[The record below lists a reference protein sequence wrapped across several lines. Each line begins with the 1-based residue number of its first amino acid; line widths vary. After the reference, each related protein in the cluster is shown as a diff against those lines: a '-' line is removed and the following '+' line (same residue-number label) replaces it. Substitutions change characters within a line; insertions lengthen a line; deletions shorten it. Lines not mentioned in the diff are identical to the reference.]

1 MTRVIKISSFHS
13 IAQSEVTAK
22 YTVCVMQEMLDH
34 LARHHDVVVRV
45 KPTYHKEGETRF
57 VCRTRYGLAPAKY
70 EAPRVIETTKVT
82 WDTDNQVIYEELE

>member
-45 KPTYHKEGETRF
+45 KPTYKKEGETDRKS
-57 VCRTRYGLAPAKY
+57 TRLNSSHVSESRMPSSA
-70 EAPRVIETTKVT
+70 
-82 WDTDNQVIYEELE
+82 